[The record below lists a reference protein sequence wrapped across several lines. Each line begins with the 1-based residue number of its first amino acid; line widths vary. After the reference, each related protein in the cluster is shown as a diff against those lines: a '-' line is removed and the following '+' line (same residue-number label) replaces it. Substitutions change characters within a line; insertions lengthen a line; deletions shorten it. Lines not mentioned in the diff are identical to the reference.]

1 MNFNVVAIAKVV
13 GVWLAFCFVHFS
25 NAPANMFKCEQF
37 MGTAHEKV
45 VDLGVWWGQPKKK
58 KK

>member
-45 VDLGVWWGQPKKK
+45 VDLGV
-58 KK
+58 